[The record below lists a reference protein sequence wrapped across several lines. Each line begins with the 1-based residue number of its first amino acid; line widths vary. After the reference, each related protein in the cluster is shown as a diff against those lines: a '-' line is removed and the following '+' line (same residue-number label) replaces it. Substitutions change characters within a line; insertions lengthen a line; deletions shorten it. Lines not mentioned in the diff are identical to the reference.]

1 MSSAIHWPSTIT
13 YTIDSRLDYDAAA
26 IDRALRGWESVLPQ
40 RFVQVPLDG
49 QFAVAPLADVLAAFA
64 IDADLVAVAVTLVSE
79 QAATGLASSFGLDH
93 ARPLAAGWAPRS
105 DERRVG
111 KRGGQ

>member
-64 IDADLVAVAVTLVSE
+64 TDADLVAGAVHLVPD
-79 QAATGLASSFGLDH
+79 QAATGLAADLGLDKP
-93 ARPLAAGWAPRS
+93 RPTADGR
-105 DERRVG
+105 
-111 KRGGQ
+111 